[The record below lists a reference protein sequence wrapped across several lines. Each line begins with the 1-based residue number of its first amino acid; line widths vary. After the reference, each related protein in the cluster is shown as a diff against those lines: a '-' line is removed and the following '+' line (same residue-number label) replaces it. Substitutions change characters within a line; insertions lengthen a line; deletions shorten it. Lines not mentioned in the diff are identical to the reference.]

1 LEPRIEINGKCVG
14 ETTLYAYELA
24 EQGIPVMMVTG
35 DQALIREATSFLPGI
50 ETVQVKTSL
59 DSKTTKNL
67 SPQRARRLIE
77 RGAQRA
83 LSRIVEFARAT

>member
-1 LEPRIEINGKCVG
+1 MEPRIEINGKCVG

-35 DQALIREATSFLPGI
+35 ARAIREATSFLPGI

-59 DSKTTKNL
+59 DSKTTKSL